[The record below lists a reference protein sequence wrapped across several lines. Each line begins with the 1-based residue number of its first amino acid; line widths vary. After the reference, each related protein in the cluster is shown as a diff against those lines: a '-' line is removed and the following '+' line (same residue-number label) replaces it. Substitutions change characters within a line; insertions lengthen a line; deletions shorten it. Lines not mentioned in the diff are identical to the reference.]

1 MMLGGGRLC
10 MKMSHKILPNY
21 HNNLIIFIEL
31 SFMTF
36 LSSFI
41 QDTNTQ
47 MHATTGHPVYVS
59 IYKNKINMYGDS
71 TKNIM
76 EFNYVTRI

>member
-1 MMLGGGRLC
+1 MMGMGGWC

-31 SFMTF
+31 SFMSF

-47 MHATTGHPVYVS
+47 MHATTGHSVS
-59 IYKNKINMYGDS
+59 TTKNSEMYRDS
-71 TKNIM
+71 TKYIM
-76 EFNYVTRI
+76 VFNYVTCI

>member
-1 MMLGGGRLC
+1 MLGVGGWC

-31 SFMTF
+31 SFMSF

-47 MHATTGHPVYVS
+47 MHATTGHSVHVS
-59 IYKNKINMYGDS
+59 TQNISACTEIPQNIYNGI
-71 TKNIM
+71 
-76 EFNYVTRI
+76 

>member
-1 MMLGGGRLC
+1 MP
-10 MKMSHKILPNY
+10 KILPNY

-47 MHATTGHPVYVS
+47 MHATTGHSVYVS
-59 IYKNKINMYGDS
+59 PHYMVFNMYRDS
-71 TKNIM
+71 TKIYNGI
-76 EFNYVTRI
+76 